1 MTLER
6 SKEWWLA
13 RARRNAAAEAILAEA
28 DSHDEN
34 MDPPDKD
41 LNHIGEG
48 MSSIYAARLSHGA
61 WIALDP
67 DSPNQ
72 CGVGSTEQEAI
83 DDLMEKIAGVRDIS
97 NERE

>member
-13 RARRNAAAEAILAEA
+13 RARREGDAPVAAGCRREE
-28 DSHDEN
+28 
-34 MDPPDKD
+34 
-41 LNHIGEG
+41 

-83 DDLMEKIAGVRDIS
+83 DDLMEKIAGIRDIS

>member
-6 SKEWWLA
+6 SKDWWLD
-13 RARRNAAAEAILAEA
+13 RARREGDAPVAAGRREE
-28 DSHDEN
+28 
-34 MDPPDKD
+34 MPD
-41 LNHIGEG
+41 
-48 MSSIYAARLSHGA
+48 IYAARLSHGA

-67 DSPNQ
+67 DSPSQ